1 MLTSLRK
8 VMPVIATGGGR
19 VLSKISRPSIL
30 FEGCRAMSSFRILRL
45 DNLSPNKGAFKKR
58 KRVGRGIGSGR
69 GKNSTK
75 GPQRNSKPRGF
86 EGGQTPLYKTMPKI
100 GFHNFA
106 QRKFQTVSLTKI
118 QEFID
123 MGRLKVKENEMITM
137 RDLYMAGIAT
147 GIDDGI
153 KLLAGNLNKDPLVPS
168 KQTFN
173 TPLHL
178 EVSMASASAIEMVEA
193 AGGTVTCVHFNALAL
208 RALMKPYKFELLPRR
223 ARPSPKIMNY
233 YLDVSKAGYLAP
245 EIQIRNLKLFGY
257 TTSEEKLIE
266 AHNNYMKAKR
276 KLGLITYGK

>member
-1 MLTSLRK
+1 MLSSLRK
-8 VMPVIATGGGR
+8 AMPALVMGGSQ
-19 VLSKISRPSIL
+19 VLSRVSSANVV
-30 FEGCRAMSSFRILRL
+30 FTGFRALSSFRILRL
-45 DNLSPNKGAFKKR
+45 DNLSHNKGAFKKR

-106 QRKFQTVSLTKI
+106 QRNFQTVSLTKI

-123 MGRLKVKENEMITM
+123 MGRLKVKDGEMITM

-153 KLLAGNLNKDPLVPS
+153 KLLAGNLNKDPLTQS

-178 EVSMASASAIEMVEA
+178 EVSMASSSAIKMVED

-223 ARPSPKIMNY
+223 ARPPPQDHELLPRRDQSRI
-233 YLDVSKAGYLAP
+233 LVS
-245 EIQIRNLKLFGY
+245 RN
-257 TTSEEKLIE
+257 TDT
-266 AHNNYMKAKR
+266 
-276 KLGLITYGK
+276 